1 MQSDTKNRE
10 IESLYGTVRILDHHP
25 SLPPAELY
33 SFGGGRGRAGNREN
47 KDIRSRGRGQI
58 EKQNIK

>member
-10 IESLYGTVRILDHHP
+10 IESLYGTVRILDHYP

-33 SFGGGRGRAGNREN
+33 SFGGGRGRAENREN
-47 KDIRSRGRGQI
+47 KDIRSRVRGPNSKT
-58 EKQNIK
+58 EH